1 MIVGVALLVG
11 VAVWLALPPPADPRL
26 DALLPRRRARQRA
39 APARETLT
47 WVATAS
53 AVVGLLMLAPWPIG
67 PLVGAG
73 AWVGV
78 PRFLRTLEPRAMRRD
93 RDLLAVQGPVVADLL
108 AATLAAG
115 APMRTALSAVQSAVD
130 RPAADHLAGVVA
142 ALDLGADPIHA
153 WSALADDPALGPV
166 AAAVVRSAR
175 TGAPLSSLLTRL
187 ADDMRRQRRTVVEI
201 AARSAGVRAV
211 VPLAACFLPAFLLL
225 GVVPVVAALAQG
237 LVSS

>member
-1 MIVGVALLVG
+1 MTVAVGLLVAMATFL
-11 VAVWLALPPPADPRL
+11 VLPPPADPRL
-26 DALLPRRRARQRA
+26 DALLPRRPPQQWA
-39 APARETLT
+39 APTRDTLT

-53 AVVGLLMLAPWPIG
+53 GVVGVLVLIPWPIA
-67 PLVGAG
+67 PLLG
-73 AWVGV
+73 VGV
-78 PRFLRTLEPRAMRRD
+78 LLVVPRVVRRLEPRAVRRE
-93 RDLLAVQGPVVADLL
+93 RELLAAQGPVVADLL

-115 APMRTALSAVQSAVD
+115 APMRTALSAVLTAVD

-142 ALDLGADPIHA
+142 ALGLGADPVEA
-153 WSALADDPALGPV
+153 WAVVADDDVLGPI

-175 TGAPLSSLLTRL
+175 TGAPLASLLTRL

-211 VPLAACFLPAFLLL
+211 LPLAACFLPAFLLL